1 MNNLHPIGRFARV
14 VAGIALL
21 EPGYF
26 WLAGVAL
33 LAKQT
38 LF

>member
-1 MNNLHPIGRFARV
+1 MNNLYPIDRFARA
-14 VAGIALL
+14 VADIALL